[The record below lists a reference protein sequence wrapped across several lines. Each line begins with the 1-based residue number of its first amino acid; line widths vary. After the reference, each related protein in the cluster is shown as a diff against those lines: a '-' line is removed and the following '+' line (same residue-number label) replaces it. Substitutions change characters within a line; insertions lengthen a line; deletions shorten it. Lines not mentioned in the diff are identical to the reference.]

1 MYTFC
6 HVVSAWVLTNTC
18 PIFLQRNKVE
28 SQASTIRSLE
38 RCLCSLGPCEVG
50 GSSDSVTDAAG
61 GITPPADEG
70 DPMKTHNAI

>member
-1 MYTFC
+1 M
-6 HVVSAWVLTNTC
+6 
-18 PIFLQRNKVE
+18 E